1 MKPYKPECFLNGN
14 KPLYKY
20 GFIDIDRSGNYFDLT
35 IQVYVDK
42 KGVKKEQIL
51 YVKHLTYKNTI

>member
-1 MKPYKPECFLNGN
+1 METNLF
-14 KPLYKY
+14 YKY

>member
-35 IQVYVDK
+35 IQNK
-42 KGVKKEQIL
+42 IKF
-51 YVKHLTYKNTI
+51 